1 MKTKAILTLS
11 ILCLVI
17 GTFGAVILLKSSSDQ
32 TMTSEFTVQVNR
44 LVVFMGKNWE
54 GLAKGGTAT
63 KEIMKDS
70 PSIGSDYV
78 LLNEAE
84 DVLYQTRDGLSVNLS
99 QATSRY
105 DLIRDVTADERIVG
119 KILIHNDSQDAETR
133 KMQKIAAIFF
143 GMSVLLALCMI
154 GYAQYLQKKVIRPFE
169 KMKDFAQQVA
179 MGNLDVPLEMDR
191 ANVFGAFTQSF
202 DLMREELKAS
212 RLREEAA
219 LNSRKELIA
228 QLSHD
233 VKTPVASIK
242 AMADVMELSATDAE
256 QKQTIQAINA
266 KADQIDRLVSNLFH
280 ATLEELEH
288 LEVNVEEL
296 SSGEIQK
303 MIREADHLRLIRQSE
318 IPDCVV
324 CADPLRLGQ
333 VIGNVISNSYK
344 YAGTEMKVKGFFE
357 KTAGK
362 DFLTL
367 EISDQG
373 GGVPEE
379 ELTQILEKF
388 KRGSNSSG
396 KDGAGLGLYISSY
409 LMNKMDGSLSCRN
422 QNGGF
427 TVVLKL
433 ALA

>member
-1 MKTKAILTLS
+1 MLS
-11 ILCLVI
+11 VLCLLAGMI
-17 GTFGAVILLKSSSDQ
+17 GAVILLKSSSDQ
-32 TMTSEFTVQVNR
+32 ETTSEFTVKVNR
-44 LVVFMGKNWE
+44 LVVFMEKNWE
-54 GLAKGGTAT
+54 RLEQGGATAKETMA
-63 KEIMKDS
+63 E
-70 PSIGSDYV
+70 SIAQDFDYV
-78 LLNEAE
+78 LLNEDG
-84 DVLYQTRDGLSVNLS
+84 DVLYQTREGLSVNIS
-99 QATSRY
+99 QATSRF
-105 DLIRDVTADERIVG
+105 DLIRDVTADG
-119 KILIHNDSQDAETR
+119 KAIGKVLIHNGWQDAEAR
-133 KMQKIAAIFF
+133 KMQGIAAIFF
-143 GMSVLLALCMI
+143 GMSFILALCML
-154 GYAQYLQKKVIRPFE
+154 GYSFYLKKKVIQPFE
-169 KMKDFAQQVA
+169 RMKGFAQQVA

-233 VKTPVASIK
+233 IKTPVASIK

-303 MIREADHLRLIRQSE
+303 MIREADHLRLINQSE
-318 IPDCVV
+318 IPECVV
-324 CADPLRLGQ
+324 MADPLRLSQ
-333 VIGNVISNSYK
+333 VIGNVITNSYK
-344 YAGTEMKVKGFFE
+344 YAGTEINVRGFFE
-357 KTAGK
+357 KTGDK

-388 KRGSNSSG
+388 KRGSNSNG

-409 LMNKMDGSLSCRN
+409 LMNKMDGSLSCKN

-427 TVVLKL
+427 TIVLNLLL
-433 ALA
+433 A